1 MNTLTFL
8 QPYLLTLLEGALI
21 TLEVSIS
28 SFAIGLVIALFMAPL
43 SIYGPHYVRFLI
55 KIYVDTFR
63 GLPELLIIFFFY
75 YGGTVLLTNISGSY
89 FEVSA
94 LAAGIC
100 ALSIVASAYLTEILR
115 AALLS
120 LDKGQWEASYAY
132 GFSQIQIFRFIV
144 LPQAIRRAAPGM
156 ANQWLVSLKESA
168 LVSVIGLEELMRVTV
183 VAAGSTQQHL
193 LFYVVAAAFYLFI
206 SYVSQ
211 VIINRM
217 QLGSQ
222 LGRG

>member
-1 MNTLTFL
+1 MDTLTFI
-8 QPYLLTLLEGALI
+8 QPYIFTLLKGVLI

-28 SFAIGLVIALFMAPL
+28 SFGIGLIMALFMAPL
-43 SIYGPHYVRFLI
+43 SIYGSRYIQLAI
-55 KIYVDTFR
+55 KIYVDIFR
-63 GLPELLIIFFFY
+63 GLPELLIIFFFF
-75 YGGTVLLTNISGSY
+75 YGGTVALTNISGSY

-94 LAAGIC
+94 LAAGIG
-100 ALSIVASAYLTEILR
+100 ALAIVASAYLTEILR

-120 LDKGQWEASYAY
+120 LDKGQLEASYAF
-132 GFSQIQIFRFIV
+132 GFTPLQTFRLIV
-144 LPQAIRRAAPGM
+144 LPQSIKLAAPGM

-183 VAAGSTQQHL
+183 VSAGSTQQHL
-193 LFYVVAAAFYLFI
+193 LFYTIAAALYLLI
-206 SYVSQ
+206 SYISQ
-211 VIINRM
+211 VIINSM